1 MQVNN
6 ARILE
11 NLERNSTIF
20 ITQALIF
27 KKLNKYLSKF
37 INESL
42 IEIQNENDL
51 NEIFGKSGFEVT
63 YYIKIL
69 ECF

>member
-6 ARILE
+6 AKILE
-11 NLERNSTIF
+11 NLEKNLTIF
-20 ITQALIF
+20 ITKGLIF
-27 KKLNKYLSKF
+27 RKLKMYLSKF
-37 INESL
+37 LNESL

>member
-11 NLERNSTIF
+11 NLEKNLTIF
-20 ITQALIF
+20 ITKGLIF
-27 KKLNKYLSKF
+27 RKLKMYSSKF
-37 INESL
+37 LNESL